1 VNTANLSIVVDGVI
15 GLAVVAAGAVLLAI
29 GKIDAQTGIA
39 VIAGGIAVAKGA
51 SSAALALRVPAPPQ
65 QAATSTS
72 SRRPA
77 AG

>member
-1 VNTANLSIVVDGVI
+1 MSTANLSIVVDGAI
-15 GLAVVAAGAVLLAI
+15 GLAVVAAGAVLLAL

-65 QAATSTS
+65 QVVTPS
-72 SRRPA
+72 SSAPPS
-77 AG
+77 GE